1 MEGNN
6 NNAQLAKGQTN
17 LTELFRQSL
26 HQKECDNRS
35 EISIYSG
42 SVANEMEIKSEVKKL
57 MAAFPEVSSDFLIVL
72 VERMIDKNFTK
83 ERVKEA
89 INHVIDTN
97 PYKRPS
103 IADIIS
109 FDRKIKV
116 YTYSEISSKCYPGYS
131 AFDNFEKIEIEGRKR
146 YIEK

>member
-1 MEGNN
+1 M
-6 NNAQLAKGQTN
+6 N
-17 LTELFRQSL
+17 LTELFRESI
-26 HQKECDNRS
+26 QKKEWDNTS
-35 EISIYSG
+35 EISIFSG
-42 SVANEMEIKSEVKKL
+42 PVATQTEIKSEVRKL
-57 MAAFPEVSSDFLIVL
+57 MAAFPQVSNDFLIVL
-72 VERMIDKNFTK
+72 IERMIDKKFTK

-97 PYKRPS
+97 PYQRPS

-131 AFDNFEKIEIEGRKR
+131 AFEHFEVIEIEGRKR

>member
-1 MEGNN
+1 M
-6 NNAQLAKGQTN
+6 
-17 LTELFRQSL
+17 TELFRQSL
-26 HQKECDNRS
+26 DRKECERTT
-35 EISIYSG
+35 EISIFTG
-42 SVANEMEIKSEVKKL
+42 TVASESEIKSEVKKL
-57 MAAFPEVSSDFLIVL
+57 IATFPEVKTDFIIVL
-72 VERMIDKNFTK
+72 VERLIDKNFTK

-97 PYKRPS
+97 PYQRPS

-116 YTYSEISSKCYPGYS
+116 YTYQDIVSKCYHGYS
-131 AFDNFEKIEIEGRKR
+131 AFDHFEKIEIEGRKR

>member
-1 MEGNN
+1 M
-6 NNAQLAKGQTN
+6 
-17 LTELFRQSL
+17 ELFRQSL
-26 HQKECDNRS
+26 KQKELDNTS

-42 SVANEMEIKSEVKKL
+42 PVANESEIESEVNKL
-57 MAAFPEVSSDFLIVL
+57 VAAFPDVKNDFLIVL

-109 FDRKIKV
+109 FDRKIKL
-116 YTYSEISSKCYPGYS
+116 YTYSEIQAKCYPGYS
-131 AFDNFEKIEIEGRKR
+131 AFDQFEKIEIEGRKR

>member
-1 MEGNN
+1 M
-6 NNAQLAKGQTN
+6 
-17 LTELFRQSL
+17 TELFRQSL
-26 HQKECDNRS
+26 RQKECENKS

-42 SVANEMEIKSEVKKL
+42 PVANEIEIKSEVKKL

>member
-1 MEGNN
+1 M
-6 NNAQLAKGQTN
+6 
-17 LTELFRQSL
+17 FRQSL
-26 HQKECDNRS
+26 QKKEWDNTS

-42 SVANEMEIKSEVKKL
+42 GVASQSEIKSEVKKL
-57 MAAFPEVSSDFLIVL
+57 VAAFPDVKNDFLIVL
-72 VERMIDKNFTK
+72 VERMIDKKFTK

-97 PYKRPS
+97 PYQRPS

-116 YTYSEISSKCYPGYS
+116 YTYAEISARCYPGYS
-131 AFDNFEKIEIEGRKR
+131 AFDHFEKIEIEGRKR

>member
-1 MEGNN
+1 M
-6 NNAQLAKGQTN
+6 
-17 LTELFRQSL
+17 TELFRESL
-26 HQKECDNRS
+26 QKKELGNTS

-42 SVANEMEIKSEVKKL
+42 PVATQTEIKSEVRKL
-57 MAAFPEVSSDFLIVL
+57 MAAFPQVSNDFLIVL
-72 VERMIDKNFTK
+72 IERMIDKKFTK
-83 ERVKEA
+83 ERIKEA

-97 PYKRPS
+97 PYQRPS

-131 AFDNFEKIEIEGRKR
+131 AFDHFEKIEIEGRKR

>member
-1 MEGNN
+1 M
-6 NNAQLAKGQTN
+6 KDHVS

-26 HQKECDNRS
+26 NQKEGDNRT

-42 SVANEMEIKSEVKKL
+42 PVATQEEIKSEVKKL
-57 MAAFPEVSSDFLIVL
+57 MAAFPEVKTDFLIVL

-97 PYKRPS
+97 PYQRPS
-103 IADIIS
+103 IANIIS

-116 YTYSEISSKCYPGYS
+116 YTYSEISQKCYPGYS
-131 AFDNFEKIEIEGRKR
+131 AFDHFEKIEIEGRNR

>member
-1 MEGNN
+1 M
-6 NNAQLAKGQTN
+6 
-17 LTELFRQSL
+17 TELFRQSL

-42 SVANEMEIKSEVKKL
+42 PVANEIEIKLEVKKL

-116 YTYSEISSKCYPGYS
+116 YTYSEISAKCYPGYS
-131 AFDNFEKIEIEGRKR
+131 AFDNFEKIEIEGIKR

>member
-1 MEGNN
+1 MENN
-6 NNAQLAKGQTN
+6 KNDQLVKGQGS

-26 HQKECDNRS
+26 DRKECERIT
-35 EISIYSG
+35 EISIFTG
-42 SVANEMEIKSEVKKL
+42 TVASENEIKSEVKKL
-57 MAAFPEVSSDFLIVL
+57 MAAFPDVKSDFLIVL

-116 YTYSEISSKCYPGYS
+116 YTYSEISAKCYPGYS
-131 AFDNFEKIEIEGRKR
+131 AFDHFEKIEIEGRKR

>member
-1 MEGNN
+1 M
-6 NNAQLAKGQTN
+6 
-17 LTELFRQSL
+17 TELFRQSL
-26 HQKECDNRS
+26 QKKEWDNTS

-42 SVANEMEIKSEVKKL
+42 SVASQSEIKSEVKKL
-57 MAAFPEVSSDFLIVL
+57 MAAFPDVKTDFLIVL
-72 VERMIDKNFTK
+72 VERMIDKKFTK
-83 ERVKEA
+83 ERVREA

-109 FDRKIKV
+109 FDRKVKV
-116 YTYSEISSKCYPGYS
+116 YSYSEIASKCYPGYS
-131 AFDNFEKIEIEGRKR
+131 AFDHFETIDIEGRKR

>member
-1 MEGNN
+1 M
-6 NNAQLAKGQTN
+6 
-17 LTELFRQSL
+17 ELFRESL
-26 HQKECDNRS
+26 QKKESGNTS

-42 SVANEMEIKSEVKKL
+42 PVATQVEIKSEVKKL
-57 MAAFPEVSSDFLIVL
+57 MAAFPQVSNDFLIVL
-72 VERMIDKNFTK
+72 VERMIDKKFTK

-97 PYKRPS
+97 PYQRPS

-116 YTYSEISSKCYPGYS
+116 YTYSEISAKCYPGYS
-131 AFDNFEKIEIEGRKR
+131 AFDHFEKIDIEGRKR

>member
-1 MEGNN
+1 M
-6 NNAQLAKGQTN
+6 
-17 LTELFRQSL
+17 
-26 HQKECDNRS
+26 QKKEQDNRT

-42 SVANEMEIKSEVKKL
+42 PAANESEIKSEVKKL
-57 MAAFPEVSSDFLIVL
+57 MAAFPDVQTDFLIVL

-83 ERVKEA
+83 ERVREA

-109 FDRKIKV
+109 FDRKIKI
-116 YTYSEISSKCYPGYS
+116 YTYSEISAKCYPGYS
-131 AFDNFEKIEIEGRKR
+131 AFDHFEKIEIEGRKR